1 VSKKPGTSTS
11 LKTIYILYVIAFLL
25 FLFVPL
31 IINGILAFNN
41 DEVPSFPWRGG
52 TLGWFYST
60 SEDQVGVFNDPRMLR
75 AIGMSLRVAALVT
88 FLSLVAGT
96 TSSFLFVRE
105 NFWGK
110 QALYFAII
118 APLVIPGVILGI
130 SILVFFHGVIGGLK
144 ALLGPE
150 LARSLGRPL
159 RPGSLLVTLG
169 QFSFIGTIATLVIS
183 ARLRK
188 FPVELEEAAMDLGSS
203 RWGAIFSVTLP
214 YLSPALLSAGILAF
228 LLSFENFS
236 TTLFLIGPKPTL
248 PIFLYSRL
256 RFFITPEINAISV
269 ILMAGTALLGLVAMT
284 FRGRGEAG

>member
-1 VSKKPGTSTS
+1 MSKKPGSSTS
-11 LKTIYILYVIAFLL
+11 LKAIYIVYLIAFLL

-41 DEVPSFPWRGG
+41 DEVPSFPWRGA
-52 TLGWFYST
+52 TIGWFYS
-60 SEDQVGVFNDPRMLR
+60 SGEDQVGVFNDARMLR
-75 AIGMSLRVAALVT
+75 AIGASFRVAVMVT
-88 FLSLVAGT
+88 LLSLVAGT
-96 TSSFLFVRE
+96 TSSFLFIRE

-130 SILVFFHGVIGGLK
+130 SILVFFNGIIGGLK
-144 ALLGPE
+144 AVFGPD
-150 LARSLGRPL
+150 LARPVIKLL
-159 RPGSLLVTLG
+159 RPGSLLVILG

-228 LLSFENFS
+228 LLSFENFA

-269 ILMAGTALLGLVAMT
+269 ILMAGTALLGLISMT
-284 FRGRGEAG
+284 MRGRVEAA

>member
-1 VSKKPGTSTS
+1 VTRKPGTSVT
-11 LKTIYILYVIAFLL
+11 LKTIYLVFLAAFLL

-41 DEVPSFPWRGG
+41 DEVPSFPWRGA
-52 TLGWFYST
+52 TLGWFYSA
-60 SEDQVGVFNDPRMLR
+60 DDGQVGVFNDAKMIR
-75 AIGMSLRVAALVT
+75 AITTSLRVAVFVT
-88 FLSLVAGT
+88 IFSLVVGT
-96 TSSFLFVRE
+96 TTSFLFVRE

-130 SILVFFHGVIGGLK
+130 SILVFFHGIIGILK
-144 ALLGPE
+144 SIVGPE
-150 LARSLGRPL
+150 LARDLARPL
-159 RPGSLLVTLG
+159 RPGGLLVSLG

-188 FPVELEEAAMDLGSS
+188 FPVEQEEAAMDLGSS
-203 RWGAIFSVTLP
+203 RWGAIFSVTIPFLF
-214 YLSPALLSAGILAF
+214 PALLSAGILAF

-269 ILMAGTALLGLVAMT
+269 ILMGGTALLGLIAMS
-284 FRGRGEAG
+284 FRGRSETG

>member
-1 VSKKPGTSTS
+1 VIKKPGSSPS
-11 LKTIYILYVIAFLL
+11 LQTIYIVYIIAFLL

-31 IINGILAFNN
+31 IINGIIAFND
-41 DEVPSFPWRGG
+41 DEIPSFPWRGA

-60 SEDQVGVFNDPRMLR
+60 SEDQLGVFNDAKMMR
-75 AIGMSLRVAALVT
+75 AFGMSLRVAVAVT
-88 FLSLVAGT
+88 ILSLVAGT

-118 APLVIPGVILGI
+118 VPLVIPGIILGI
-130 SILVFFHGVIGGLK
+130 SILVFFHGFIGVLK
-144 ALLGPE
+144 FVLGPE
-150 LARSLGRPL
+150 VPRSIVRAF
-159 RPGSLLVTLG
+159 RPGSLLVVLG

-188 FPVELEEAAMDLGSS
+188 FPIELEEAAMDLGSS

-214 YLSPALLSAGILAF
+214 YLFPALLSAGILAF
-228 LLSFENFS
+228 LLSFENFA

-248 PIFLYSRL
+248 PIFLFSRL
-256 RFFITPEINAISV
+256 RFFISPEINAISV
-269 ILMAGTALLGLVAMT
+269 ILMAGTALLGLISLTM
-284 FRGRGEAG
+284 RGRKEAG

>member
-1 VSKKPGTSTS
+1 MTRKPGTSVT
-11 LKTIYILYVIAFLL
+11 LKTIYLVFLVAFLL

-41 DEVPSFPWRGG
+41 DEVPSFPWRGA
-52 TLGWFYST
+52 TLSWFYSV
-60 SEDQVGVFNDPRMLR
+60 SDEQVGVFNDAKMIR
-75 AIGMSLRVAALVT
+75 AITMSLKVAAFVT
-88 FLSLVAGT
+88 ILSLVVGT

-130 SILVFFHGVIGGLK
+130 SILVFFHGIIGTLK
-144 ALLGPE
+144 SIVGPD
-150 LARSLGRPL
+150 LARDLARPL
-159 RPGSLLVTLG
+159 RPGGLLVTLG

-188 FPVELEEAAMDLGSS
+188 FPVEQEEAAMDLGSS
-203 RWGAIFSVTLP
+203 RWGAIFSVTIPFLF
-214 YLSPALLSAGILAF
+214 PALLSAGILAF

-269 ILMAGTALLGLVAMT
+269 ILMGGTALLGLIAMS
-284 FRGRGEAG
+284 FRGRSETG

>member
-1 VSKKPGTSTS
+1 MSRKPGSSVTI
-11 LKTIYILYVIAFLL
+11 KTIYIVYVIAFLL

-31 IINGILAFNN
+31 VINGILAFND
-41 DEVPSFPWRGG
+41 DEVPSLPWRGA
-52 TLGWFYST
+52 TLDWFYSA
-60 SEDQVGVFNDPRMLR
+60 SDDRVGVFNDPRMIN
-75 AIGMSLRVAALVT
+75 AIGMSMQVAAMVT
-88 FLSLVAGT
+88 LLSLVAGT

-130 SILVFFHGVIGGLK
+130 SILVFFHGVAGEVK
-144 ALLGPE
+144 DLLGSE
-150 LARSLGRPL
+150 TARPIVRAL
-159 RPGSLLVTLG
+159 RPGTLLVVLG
-169 QFSFIGTIATLVIS
+169 QFSFIGTIATMVIS

-188 FPVELEEAAMDLGSS
+188 FPIEQEEAAMDLGSS

-214 YLSPALLSAGILAF
+214 FLFPALLSAGILAF

-256 RFFITPEINAISV
+256 RFSITPEINAISV
-269 ILMAGTALLGLVAMT
+269 MLMAGTALLGLISMT
-284 FRGRGEAG
+284 FRRRGEG

>member
-1 VSKKPGTSTS
+1 MSRKPGSSAT
-11 LKTIYILYVIAFLL
+11 LKTIYVIYVIAFLL

-31 IINGILAFNN
+31 VINGILAFNN
-41 DEVPSFPWRGG
+41 DEVPSPPWRGA
-52 TLGWFYST
+52 TLDWFYST
-60 SEDQVGVFNDPRMLR
+60 SEDRVGVFNDPRMVN
-75 AIGMSLRVAALVT
+75 AIGTSLEVAVMVT
-88 FLSLVAGT
+88 LLSLVAGT

-105 NFWGK
+105 NFRGK

-130 SILVFFHGVIGGLK
+130 SILVFFHGVAGEVK
-144 ALLGPE
+144 DLLGSE
-150 LARSLGRPL
+150 TARPIVRAL
-159 RPGSLLVTLG
+159 RPGTLLVVLG
-169 QFSFIGTIATLVIS
+169 QFSFIGTIATMVIS

-188 FPVELEEAAMDLGSS
+188 FPIEQEEAAMDLGSS

-214 YLSPALLSAGILAF
+214 YLFPALLSAGILAF

-256 RFFITPEINAISV
+256 RFSITPEINAISV
-269 ILMAGTALLGLVAMT
+269 MLMAGTALLGLIGMT
-284 FRGRGEAG
+284 FRRRGDG